1 MKGATA
7 AFFPDFQEGGVVA
20 GGMVAKALKGES
32 LAAVP
37 FYRLVVTKTSIAGET
52 PAAAPAAAP

>member
-1 MKGATA
+1 MAKENKIPVFSPSPFEVMKGATA

-32 LAAVP
+32 LAAC
-37 FYRLVVTKTSIAGET
+37 RSTSW
-52 PAAAPAAAP
+52 

>member
-1 MKGATA
+1 
-7 AFFPDFQEGGVVA
+7 VVA